1 MIYGFS
7 FICKLK
13 KHQILTNILEK
24 AETLPSKVSVFCE
37 KKESEKSSRK
47 KMPKILFSCTSL
59 VSTFIELS
67 TNNVISILK
76 SKVYVWYNFNKY
88 AVFKKLHQ
96 FWQVETK
103 FDKSES
109 TLTSLIQIWQVRTN
123 FDNLKPILT
132 SLNKFW
138 QAWLRF
144 DKIDQAWV

>member
-1 MIYGFS
+1 MKLASWKYFRQYNEMIIIHDLKKIISNKNLSDSMTLIKCNAFGRRFLYSAFWQYFFMIYGFY

-13 KHQILTNILEK
+13 KHQIITNILEK

-76 SKVYVWYNFNKY
+76 SKVYV
-88 AVFKKLHQ
+88 
-96 FWQVETK
+96 
-103 FDKSES
+103 
-109 TLTSLIQIWQVRTN
+109 I
-123 FDNLKPILT
+123 
-132 SLNKFW
+132 
-138 QAWLRF
+138 
-144 DKIDQAWV
+144 

>member
-1 MIYGFS
+1 MIYGFY

-13 KHQILTNILEK
+13 KHQIITNILEK

-76 SKVYVWYNFNKY
+76 SKVYDRNGVFSNFQLWHLVTD
-88 AVFKKLHQ
+88 APWGTRLCFTFL
-96 FWQVETK
+96 ETSNQYLM
-103 FDKSES
+103 DLGCHGCCS
-109 TLTSLIQIWQVRTN
+109 SLKVY
-123 FDNLKPILT
+123 
-132 SLNKFW
+132 
-138 QAWLRF
+138 
-144 DKIDQAWV
+144 

>member
-1 MIYGFS
+1 MIYGFY

-13 KHQILTNILEK
+13 KHQIITNILEK

-76 SKVYVWYNFNKY
+76 SKVYGTAIEYEQGR
-88 AVFKKLHQ
+88 KKVPIIWWVQ
-96 FWQVETK
+96 
-103 FDKSES
+103 S
-109 TLTSLIQIWQVRTN
+109 T
-123 FDNLKPILT
+123 
-132 SLNKFW
+132 
-138 QAWLRF
+138 
-144 DKIDQAWV
+144 